1 MRLRKAPEVKLL
13 TNDLT
18 ELAHGLEFPEG
29 PIAMPDGSVILV
41 EIARGTLSRVSP
53 AGEISVVAQ
62 LGGGPNGAAIG
73 PDGKCYVCNNGGF
86 VWHRSN
92 DLLFPGV
99 QADDYTGGRIET
111 VDLESGKVEIL
122 YTECNGIPL
131 CGPNDIV
138 FDKTGNFWFTDHGQT
153 RPRDRDRTGVFY
165 AHADGSSIQELIFPL
180 DAPNGIGLSP
190 DEDKLYVAETPTGRL
205 WCFELSGPGNLNNR
219 INPNR
224 ATMMAQLSTHHL
236 FDSLAL
242 DCEGNVCVATI
253 LTGGITIHSADGNS
267 AELVEMPDIVT
278 TNICFGGKDLSTAYI
293 TLSSTGKLV
302 STPWPRPGL
311 PLNFLNK

>member
-13 TNDLT
+13 INDLT

-29 PIAMPDGSVILV
+29 PIAMPDGSVVLV

-138 FDKTGNFWFTDHGQT
+138 FDKTGNFWFTDHGKT